1 MFLATDLDGTF
12 LGGRQSD
19 RMRLYRFL
27 GQRPDIG
34 LAFVTGRGLEH
45 VLPLLSDP
53 TIPTPQYIICDV
65 GTTIVHGDTLAP
77 VQPVQTEINQAW
89 PGEHAI
95 LDAIRDIPGLERQEV
110 PQQRRCSFFVKS
122 DFDFD
127 TLRERVEPMGCEVL
141 YSANHYLDILPK
153 GVKKGSTLKR
163 LIETLDDV
171 DFDDVLVAGDT
182 LNDLSMYETGFKGVV
197 VGAAEEGLLEATQRM
212 PHVFQAES
220 AGAGGILDAIS
231 YFSFLGP
238 RAIEDLARDGA
249 DRGSSQLVMVYHRL
263 PFEEHTG
270 SDGKLEMRRPSSPNG
285 IMPSLLSLFAGGR
298 TGTWVAWSQQA
309 SRAPEN
315 FEDHLLPDEDN
326 FPNLLL
332 SRIPLTPHDVQGF
345 YKSFSKEAFWP
356 TIHTFIERASFN
368 HEDWAHYVE
377 INRLFAERT
386 AAEADDAAVVWIH
399 DYNLWMVPAHLRRLR
414 PDLRIAFFHHTYFP
428 SSEIFNVIPW
438 RRQIVGS
445 LLQCDYVG
453 FHIPRHL
460 ENFVDVVRSNFP
472 VEVLTREACA
482 PRFLTFGCALGLDE
496 MTTSMRVSEEHVL
509 HMGAHPIGVATDKI
523 AAMLDAPSLQDKLAG
538 LREELAG
545 KRVVLSV
552 ERLDY
557 TKGPLAKLEAF
568 EQLLEHNPEL
578 HGKVTFVDIITPAA
592 KGMKIYEE
600 IQQQVENAVG
610 RINGRF
616 AHLNWT
622 PIRFFFRSMPFEDVL
637 AYYAVADVGWIAPM
651 RDGLNLVAKEYAAVQ
666 GLTQGKGVL
675 VLSEFAGAA
684 VELQGAIRT
693 NPYDT
698 VDMVA
703 QLYRALT
710 LGDAERRDRIA
721 QMTDVVMNHDLH
733 EWGDRFIASV
743 KEAAKARK
751 KHRNTPE
758 AKMARVHAAHTVADQ
773 RSTNYTPA

>member
-1 MFLATDLDGTF
+1 MFLATDLDGTV
-12 LGGRQSD
+12 LGGRQTD

-27 GQRPDIG
+27 SERPDIH

-53 TIPTPQYIICDV
+53 TIPTPKYIICDV
-65 GTTIVHGDTLAP
+65 GTTIVHGDTLDP

-95 LDAIRDIPGLERQEV
+95 LEAIADIPGLVRQEV

-122 DFDFD
+122 DFDLEP
-127 TLRERVEPMGCEVL
+127 LREIVEPMGCEVL
-141 YSANHYLDILPK
+141 FSANEYLDILPK

-197 VGAAEEGLLEATQRM
+197 VGAAEEALTEATKRM
-212 PHVFQAES
+212 GNVFHAE
-220 AGAGGILDAIS
+220 ATGAGGILDAIS

-238 RAIEDLARDGA
+238 KAIEELTRDGA

-263 PFEEHTG
+263 PFEEHF
-270 SDGKLEMRRPSSPNG
+270 DAEGKMQMRRPKSPNG
-285 IMPSLLSLFAGGR
+285 IMPSLLSLFSGGR
-298 TGTWVAWSQQA
+298 TGTWVAWSLQDTR
-309 SRAPEN
+309 SPEG
-315 FEDHLLPDEDN
+315 FEDHLLPDEDA

-332 SRIPLTPHDVQGF
+332 SRIPLTERDVQGF

-356 TIHTFIERASFN
+356 TIHTFIERANFN
-368 HEDWAHYVE
+368 HDDWEHYVE
-377 INRLFAERT
+377 VNRLFAERT
-386 AAEADDAAVVWIH
+386 AAEADEGAVVWIH
-399 DYNLWMVPAHLRRLR
+399 DYNLWMVPAHLRKLR

-438 RRQIVGS
+438 RRQIIGS

-472 VEVLTREACA
+472 VEILSREACA

-496 MTTSMRVSEEHVL
+496 MTTAMRVADDHVL
-509 HMGAHPIGVATDKI
+509 HMGAHPIGVAVDKI
-523 AAMLDAPSLQDKLAG
+523 AGILETDTFKNSLSA
-538 LREELAG
+538 LRDELQG
-545 KRVVLSV
+545 KRVVLSI

-557 TKGPLAKLEAF
+557 TKGPLGKLEAF
-568 EQLLEHNPEL
+568 EKLLEDNPEL
-578 HGKVTFVDIITPAA
+578 HGKVTFVNVVTPAA
-592 KGMKIYEE
+592 KGMKIYEQ
-600 IQQQVENAVG
+600 IQHDIENAVG

-616 AHLNWT
+616 ANLEWT
-622 PIRFFFRSMPFEDVL
+622 PIRFFFRSMPFEEVM
-637 AYYAVADVGWIAPM
+637 AHYAVADVGWIAPM

-698 VDMVA
+698 VDMAA

-721 QMTDVVMNHDLH
+721 QMSEVVTNYNLH
-733 EWGDRFIASV
+733 EWGDGFINAV
-743 KEAAKARK
+743 KDAAHERRK
-751 KHRNTPE
+751 FKNDPK
-758 AKMARVHAAHTVADQ
+758 AKMARVHAAHTVAE
-773 RSTNYTPA
+773 RRNYTPA

>member
-27 GQRPDIG
+27 SERPDVG
-34 LAFVTGRGLEH
+34 LAYVTGRGLEH

-53 TIPTPQYIICDV
+53 TIPTPKYVICDV
-65 GTTIVHGDTLAP
+65 GTTIVHGDTLEP

-95 LDAIRDIPGLERQEV
+95 LDAIADIPGLVRQEV

-127 TLRERVEPMGCEVL
+127 ALRAIVEPMGCEVL
-141 YSANHYLDILPK
+141 YSANEYLDILPK

-171 DFDDVLVAGDT
+171 NFEDVLVAGDT

-197 VGAAEEGLLEATQRM
+197 VGAAEEGLIEATKRM
-212 PHVFQAES
+212 GNVFHAE
-220 AGAGGILDAIS
+220 ATGAGGILDAIS

-238 RAIEDLARDGA
+238 KAIEALTRDGS
-249 DRGSSQLVMVYHRL
+249 DRGSSQLVMVYHRM
-263 PFEEHTG
+263 PFEEHTTAE
-270 SDGKLEMRRPSSPNG
+270 GKLEMRRPKSPNG
-285 IMPSLLSLFAGGR
+285 IMPSLLSLFADGR
-298 TGTWVAWSQQA
+298 TGSWVAWSLQD
-309 SRAPEN
+309 SRSPEG
-315 FEDHLLPDEDN
+315 FEDHLLPDEEA

-332 SRIPLTPHDVQGF
+332 SRIPLTARDVQGF

-356 TIHTFIERASFN
+356 TIHTFIERAVFN
-368 HEDWAHYVE
+368 HDDWAHYVE
-377 INRLFAERT
+377 VNRLFAERT
-386 AAEADDAAVVWIH
+386 AAEADEGAVVWIH
-399 DYNLWMVPAHLRRLR
+399 DYNLWMVPAHLRKLR

-472 VEVLTREACA
+472 VEILSREACA

-496 MTTSMRVSEEHVL
+496 MTTAMRVADDHVL
-509 HMGAHPIGVATDKI
+509 HMGAHPIGVAVDKI
-523 AAMLDAPSLQDKLAG
+523 AGILETDTFKNSLAA
-538 LREELAG
+538 LRDELKG
-545 KRVVLSV
+545 KRVVLSI

-557 TKGPLAKLEAF
+557 TKGPLGKLEAF
-568 EQLLEHNPEL
+568 EKLLADNPEL
-578 HGKVTFVDIITPAA
+578 HGKVTFVNVVTPAA
-592 KGMKIYEE
+592 KGMKIYEQ
-600 IQQQVENAVG
+600 IQHDIENAVG

-616 AHLNWT
+616 ANLEWT
-622 PIRFFFRSMPFEDVL
+622 PIRFFFRSMPFEEVL
-637 AYYAVADVGWIAPM
+637 AHYAVADVGWIAPM

-684 VELQGAIRT
+684 VELQGAIST

-698 VDMVA
+698 VDMAA

-710 LGDAERRDRIA
+710 LGDAEKRDRIA
-721 QMTDVVMNHDLH
+721 QMSEVVSNYDLH
-733 EWGDRFIASV
+733 TWGDGFINAV
-743 KEAAKARK
+743 KEAAKERK
-751 KHRNTPE
+751 KFKNDPQ
-758 AKMARVHAAHTVADQ
+758 AKMARVHAAHTVAE
-773 RSTNYTPA
+773 RRNYTPA